1 MSFILYRILKKRIP
15 EWNEKVFTE
24 GDFERLCE
32 AELVRVIETDV
43 LRSKGEYISQHGFAF
58 ILIRQGLP
66 KIQKLWVGLHELG
79 HHLMHYPVPH
89 RFSKGIVRRMDREA
103 NYFAAIALMPTQMI
117 LQTSFS
123 EIAEETGYSKEL
135 LLIRKEIYDAYK
147 I

>member
-32 AELVRVIETDV
+32 AEFVRVIETNV

-66 KIQKLWVGLHELG
+66 RIQKLWVGLHELG

-89 RFSKGIVRRMDREA
+89 RFSRSIVRRMDREA
-103 NYFAAIALMPTQMI
+103 NYFAAIALIPTDLLRQSTI
-117 LQTSFS
+117 G
-123 EIAEETGYSKEL
+123 EIAGEHNYPNEL
-135 LLIRKEIYDAYK
+135 LLIRKEIYDAFK